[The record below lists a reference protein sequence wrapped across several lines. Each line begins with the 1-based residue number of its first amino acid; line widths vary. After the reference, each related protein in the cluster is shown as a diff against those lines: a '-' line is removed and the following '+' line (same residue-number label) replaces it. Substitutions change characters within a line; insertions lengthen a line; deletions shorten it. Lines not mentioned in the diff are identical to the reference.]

1 MEELEL
7 MAAVVAGT
15 IEDKLREMRSIDIKE
30 KPLKHESVLG
40 ELTAYNDILNMLI
53 WRINQLKEDK

>member
-7 MAAVVAGT
+7 AAAVVAGM
-15 IEDKLREMRSIDIKE
+15 IEDKLREARTIDIKE

-40 ELTAYNDILNMLI
+40 ELNACNDILNMLM
-53 WRINQLKEDK
+53 WRINQLKEGK